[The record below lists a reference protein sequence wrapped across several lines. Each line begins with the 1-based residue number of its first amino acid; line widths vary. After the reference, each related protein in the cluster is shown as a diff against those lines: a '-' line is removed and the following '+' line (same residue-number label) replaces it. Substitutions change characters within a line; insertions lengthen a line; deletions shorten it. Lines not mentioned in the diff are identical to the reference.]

1 MLQKIC
7 KFISDFARLPDLSAI
22 VSVTVHWKKIMKIK
36 KNTNPFVSYAFKQG
50 SFYNCRDLIC

>member
-7 KFISDFARLPDLSAI
+7 KFISDFARLPDLSNC
-22 VSVTVHWKKIMKIK
+22 VGNRSLEKNNENK

-50 SFYNCRDLIC
+50 SFYNYRDLIC